1 MSEFKKKAK
10 TEGPRI
16 YRVRDVLELFK
27 NSKVLIRII
36 KRQFPKEY
44 TAWSIG
50 IIWDYAEG
58 RYNLYK
64 FPAEI
69 LNRVVFDVQITNKGS
84 TLEIYI

>member
-27 NSKVLIRII
+27 NSKLLIRII
-36 KRQFPKEY
+36 KRQLPKKY
-44 TAWSIG
+44 SAWSIG
-50 IIWDYAEG
+50 IIWDYTAG
-58 RYNLYK
+58 AYNLYK

-69 LNRVVFDVQITNKGS
+69 LNRIVFDVQIADKGNA
-84 TLEIYI
+84 LEIYI